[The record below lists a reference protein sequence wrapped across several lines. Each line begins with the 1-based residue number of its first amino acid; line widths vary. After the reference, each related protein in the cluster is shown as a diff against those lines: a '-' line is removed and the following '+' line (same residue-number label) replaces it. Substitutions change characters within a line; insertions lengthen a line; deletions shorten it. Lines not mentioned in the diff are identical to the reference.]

1 MAEEARRE
9 KEALQR
15 DKEEIIAKTHH
26 SEKLIREKKGEVEAG
41 QQQVEQL
48 RGQLEEARQTV
59 ARKEAELGGYRRVT
73 ADNENALREL
83 EGRLSDNQL
92 RMAEMAHEVTRL
104 GELVRERETRLEEGG
119 RREEEL
125 RQALEER
132 RTEAMG
138 LQLNVERLGE
148 ALKRGEEQRG
158 SFKVLMGE
166 IEQLN
171 AQLASKQSENSS
183 LREEVL
189 QLMDRIELIGQEQ
202 RRIMQ
207 LRESS

>member
-1 MAEEARRE
+1 M
-9 KEALQR
+9 
-15 DKEEIIAKTHH
+15 
-26 SEKLIREKKGEVEAG
+26 
-41 QQQVEQL
+41 

-73 ADNENALREL
+73 ADHENALQEL

-148 ALKRGEEQRG
+148 ALKRGE
-158 SFKVLMGE
+158 
-166 IEQLN
+166 
-171 AQLASKQSENSS
+171 
-183 LREEVL
+183 
-189 QLMDRIELIGQEQ
+189 
-202 RRIMQ
+202 
-207 LRESS
+207 